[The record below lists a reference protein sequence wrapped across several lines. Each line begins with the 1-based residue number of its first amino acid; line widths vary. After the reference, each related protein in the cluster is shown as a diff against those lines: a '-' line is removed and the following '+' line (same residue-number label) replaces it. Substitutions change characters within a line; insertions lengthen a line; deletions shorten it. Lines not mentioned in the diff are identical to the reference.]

1 MFFMFFVSAKNSLSK
16 IFIYVLLFSLSSFA
30 YEERDNVFFLSKEL
44 KGAEDNELVLGIKK
58 VEALAKRHIWWEACN
73 LAKDLSL
80 NVCPTNTLESGES
93 WSLVFNTVSLYYR
106 FHSNPD
112 DEEIILLTDKALR
125 EYAKSS
131 ADKRFFFY
139 SKLYRL
145 KMAYFWRL
153 GDKLKHDFNLKELA
167 LYDPLEKE
175 PFLSLLNCYRE
186 RPWNFKDS
194 NDFLIKYTVKTNTN
208 DPTFQTAAIFL
219 SDLTKNAKWEL
230 GLKWFEKYP
239 YPNDG
244 ELIEHL
250 KFMADFLSLEEQ
262 SKIKEYCECLAVF
275 LSKQPDEE
283 SRISV
288 ITLALNEYY
297 RIKYLIG
304 F

>member
-1 MFFMFFVSAKNSLSK
+1 MFFVNSKNSLNK
-16 IFIYVLLFSLSSFA
+16 IVIYFILLSLSSLA

-44 KGAEDNELVLGIKK
+44 NGTEDKEFVLCIKK
-58 VEALAKRHIWWEACN
+58 VEALAKRHLWWEAYN
-73 LAKDLSL
+73 LSKELSL
-80 NVCPTNTLESGES
+80 NVCSTNTLESGES
-93 WSLVFNTVSLYYR
+93 WSLVFNTISLYYR

-112 DEEIILLTDKALR
+112 DDEIINLTDKALR

-131 ADKRFFFY
+131 AGKRFFFY

-153 GDKLKHDFNLKELA
+153 GDKFKHDFNLKELA

-175 PFLSLLNCYRE
+175 PLLSLLNCYRE

-194 NDFLIKYTVKTNTN
+194 NDFLLKYSIKTNTN

-219 SDLTKNAKWEL
+219 SGLPKDKKWEL
-230 GLKWFEKYP
+230 GLKWFVKYP
-239 YPNDG
+239 CPNDG

-250 KFMADFLSLEEQ
+250 KFMADFLSFEEQ
-262 SKIKEYCECLAVF
+262 SKIKDYCECLAVF
-275 LSKQPDEE
+275 LSKQPDET